1 MSGARAR
8 LALLAAL
15 ATGTAAA
22 CVEITAGPGGVQ
34 SIRLQRVPPSI
45 IAGDVLRDSLGNEVR
60 LRAVAFG
67 AGGDSVPGAE
77 FVYAFLPPAVD
88 TTIRRPALVV
98 DPVTGAVRADTLPRP
113 GTQRVGARLGNAL
126 QVFDSIAV
134 VRRPTRLAYRA
145 PADSV
150 ITLRYLCT
158 DPGIPLAPNE
168 SRSLSPDSG
177 LGNASRMLEARLTGD
192 SLAATDSARAAVP
205 VPRYLVRFRIVS
217 PTPIPRGRSPYGD
230 ERPAF
235 YLINGAGGD
244 RPLGYDTTN
253 AQGLTDVRLR
263 VLPTLLGGAPGDTLR
278 VVVEASALAGTT
290 PVDSARRFTVRL
302 IRRAPST
309 GSCP

>member
-8 LALLAAL
+8 PALVGLVAA
-15 ATGTAAA
+15 AVAAAA

-34 SIRLQRVPPSI
+34 SIRLDRVPPSI

-67 AGGDSVPGAE
+67 ERGDSIPDAG
-77 FVYAFLPPAVD
+77 FTYAFLPVRVD
-88 TTIRRPALVV
+88 TTIPRPALVV
-98 DPVTGAVRADTLPRP
+98 DAATGAVRADTLPRS
-113 GTQRVGARLGNAL
+113 GTQRVGAQLGTTL
-126 QVFDSIAV
+126 QVFDSVAV

-177 LGNASRMLEARLTGD
+177 LGNASRVMEARLTGD
-192 SLAATDSARAAVP
+192 SAGTAVP

-217 PTPIPRGRSPYGD
+217 PAPATIPRGRSPAGD

-235 YLINGAGGD
+235 YLVNGPGAGD
-244 RPLGYDTTN
+244 RPLGYDTTS

-263 VLPTLLGGAPGDTLR
+263 VLPTLLSGAPGDTLR
-278 VVVEASALAGTT
+278 VVVEASALAGRT
-290 PVDSARRFTVRL
+290 PVDSARTFTVRL
-302 IRRAPST
+302 IRRAPTT